1 MSANE
6 ILGVVTALLAV
17 ISTYAGAK
25 WQNALN
31 KADAATST
39 ATDLTAQLNNVIIAA
54 KDGQVDE
61 TAFQK
66 IVNDAQAFLKDL

>member
-6 ILGVVTALLAV
+6 VLGIVTTLLAI

-31 KADAATST
+31 KAEAATGT
-39 ATDLTAQLNNVIIAA
+39 VTDLTAQMNNIIIAA
-54 KDGQVDE
+54 KDGAVDE

-66 IVNDAQAFLKDL
+66 VVSDAQAFLKEL